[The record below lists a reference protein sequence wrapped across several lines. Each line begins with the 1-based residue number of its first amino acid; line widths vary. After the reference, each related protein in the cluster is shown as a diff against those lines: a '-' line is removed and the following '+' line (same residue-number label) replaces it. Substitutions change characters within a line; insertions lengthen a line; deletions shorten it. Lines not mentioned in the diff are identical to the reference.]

1 MDPMFRKLV
10 PFRAA
15 PLLVAFALAALPL
28 AAAAQ
33 SYRCVGKDGKKYYGQ
48 AVPMQCVG
56 QPTEQ
61 LNAQGLV
68 VRRIDPQAS
77 AADQATKAREAEEK
91 RKRDLVLKEES
102 RKNKAL
108 LSTYT
113 GEADIEL
120 ARKRALE
127 ENQKAVKESEV
138 RVAALKKRQ
147 ADLKKEMEFFQ
158 GKNKPPAKMEQ
169 EIRDNNFSIQ
179 TQEKLLAQKQKE
191 VESINAKYD
200 EDKKRYI
207 ELTRG
212 STK

>member
-1 MDPMFRKLV
+1 MDPTFRKPA
-10 PFRAA
+10 PFRAM
-15 PLLVAFALAALPL
+15 PFLVTVALAALPL
-28 AAAAQ
+28 SAAAQ

-48 AVPMQCVG
+48 SVPMQCVG

-68 VRRIDPQAS
+68 VRRIDAQAS
-77 AADQATKAREAEEK
+77 AADQAAKAKEAEEK
-91 RKRDLVLKEES
+91 RKRDVILKEES

-113 GEADIEL
+113 SEADIEL

-127 ENQKAVKESEV
+127 DNQKAVKETET
-138 RVAALKKRQ
+138 RIAALKNRQ
-147 ADLKKEMEFFQ
+147 GDLKKEMEFFQ

-169 EIRDNNFSIQ
+169 EMKDNAFSIG
-179 TQEKLLAQKQKE
+179 TQENLLAQKKKE
-191 VESINAKYD
+191 VDSINAKYD

>member
-1 MDPMFRKLV
+1 MESPMFRTL
-10 PFRAA
+10 A
-15 PLLVAFALAALPL
+15 PLLAAAALAALPL
-28 AAAAQ
+28 SAAAQ

-48 AVPMQCVG
+48 SVPMQCVG

-68 VRRIDPQAS
+68 VRRIDAQAS
-77 AADQATKAREAEEK
+77 AADQAARAKEAEEK
-91 RKRDLVLKEES
+91 RKRDVMLKEES

-113 GEADIEL
+113 SEADIEL

-127 ENQKAVKESEV
+127 ENQKAVKETEA
-138 RVAALKKRQ
+138 RIGALKKRQ
-147 ADLKKEMEFFQ
+147 GELKKEMEFFQ

-169 EIRDNNFSIQ
+169 EIKDTAFSIG
-179 TQEKLLAQKQKE
+179 TQENLLAQKKKE
-191 VESINAKYD
+191 VDSINAKYD

-207 ELTRG
+207 ELTKG
-212 STK
+212 SK

>member
-1 MDPMFRKLV
+1 MESPMFRKLV
-10 PFRAA
+10 PF
-15 PLLVAFALAALPL
+15 LTVAALAALPL

-48 AVPMQCVG
+48 SVPMQCVG

-61 LNAQGLV
+61 LNAQGMV
-68 VRRIDPQAS
+68 VRRIDAQAS
-77 AADQATKAREAEEK
+77 AADQAAKAKESEERK
-91 RKRDLVLKEES
+91 KRDIVLKEES

-113 GEADIEL
+113 SEADIEL

-127 ENQKAVKESEV
+127 ENQKAVKESET
-138 RVAALKKRQ
+138 RIGALNKRQ
-147 ADLKKEMEFFQ
+147 AELKKEMEFFQ

-169 EIRDNNFSIQ
+169 EIKDNAFSIG
-179 TQEKLLAQKQKE
+179 TQENLLAQKKKE
-191 VESINAKYD
+191 VDSINAKYD

-207 ELTRG
+207 ELTKG

>member
-1 MDPMFRKLV
+1 MDRTFRKLA
-10 PFRAA
+10 PFLAA
-15 PLLVAFALAALPL
+15 ALAALPL
-28 AAAAQ
+28 SAAAQ

-48 AVPMQCVG
+48 SVPMQCVG

-68 VRRIDPQAS
+68 VRRIDAQAS
-77 AADQATKAREAEEK
+77 AADQAAKAKEAEEK
-91 RKRDLVLKEES
+91 RKRDVILKEES

-113 GEADIEL
+113 SEADIEL

-127 ENQKAVKESEV
+127 ENEKAVKESEA
-138 RVAALKKRQ
+138 RIVALRKRQ

-169 EIRDNNFSIQ
+169 EMRDNAFSID
-179 TQEKLLAQKQKE
+179 TQEKLLAQKKKE
-191 VESINAKYD
+191 VDSINAKYD
-200 EDKKRYI
+200 EDKKRYL
-207 ELTRG
+207 ELTKGTTDSRR
-212 STK
+212 

>member
-1 MDPMFRKLV
+1 MDPAFRKFA
-10 PFRAA
+10 PFLAA
-15 PLLVAFALAALPL
+15 AALAALPL
-28 AAAAQ
+28 SAAAQ

-48 AVPMQCVG
+48 AVPPQCIG

-61 LNAQGLV
+61 LNAQGMV
-68 VRRIDPQAS
+68 VRRIDAQAT
-77 AADQATKAREAEEK
+77 AADQAAKAREAEEK
-91 RKRDLVLKEES
+91 RKRDVILKEES

-113 GEADIEL
+113 SEADIEL
-120 ARKRALE
+120 ARRRALE
-127 ENQKAVKESEV
+127 DNQKAVKETET
-138 RVAALKKRQ
+138 RIAALKKRQ

-169 EIRDNNFSIQ
+169 EMKDNDFSIG
-179 TQEKLLAQKQKE
+179 TQENLLAQKKKE
-191 VESINAKYD
+191 VDSINAKYD

>member
-1 MDPMFRKLV
+1 MFRS
-10 PFRAA
+10 A
-15 PLLVAFALAALPL
+15 PLLVALALAALPL

-48 AVPMQCVG
+48 AVPPQCIG

-61 LNAQGLV
+61 LNSQGLV
-68 VRRIDPQAS
+68 VRRIDAQAS
-77 AADQATKAREAEEK
+77 AADQAARAKEAEEK
-91 RKRDLVLKEES
+91 RKRDVILKEES

-113 GEADIEL
+113 SEADIEL

-127 ENQKAVKESEV
+127 ENQKAVKETEA
-138 RVAALKKRQ
+138 RIGALRKRQ
-147 ADLKKEMEFFQ
+147 TELKKEMEFFQ

-169 EIRDNNFSIQ
+169 EMKDNAFSIG
-179 TQEKLLAQKQKE
+179 TQENLLAQKKKE
-191 VESINAKYD
+191 VDSINAKYD

-212 STK
+212 SAK

>member
-1 MDPMFRKLV
+1 MFRTLA

-15 PLLVAFALAALPL
+15 PFLVAIALAALPL
-28 AAAAQ
+28 SAAAQ

-48 AVPMQCVG
+48 AVPPQCIG

-61 LNAQGLV
+61 LNSQGMV
-68 VRRIDPQAS
+68 VRRIDAQAS
-77 AADQATKAREAEEK
+77 AADQAAKAKEAEEK
-91 RKRDLVLKEES
+91 RKRDVILKEES

-113 GEADIEL
+113 SEADIEL

-127 ENQKAVKESEV
+127 ENQKAVKETES
-138 RVAALKKRQ
+138 RIGTLKKRQ

-169 EIRDNNFSIQ
+169 EIKDNNFTIG
-179 TQEKLLAQKQKE
+179 TQESLLAQKKKE
-191 VESINAKYD
+191 VDSINAKYD

>member
-1 MDPMFRKLV
+1 MFRTLA
-10 PFRAA
+10 PFAA
-15 PLLVAFALAALPL
+15 AAALAALPL
-28 AAAAQ
+28 SAAAQ

-48 AVPMQCVG
+48 SVPMQCVG

-68 VRRIDPQAS
+68 VRRIDAQAS
-77 AADQATKAREAEEK
+77 AADQAAKAKEAEEK
-91 RKRDLVLKEES
+91 RKRDVILKEES

-113 GEADIEL
+113 SEADIEL

-127 ENQKAVKESEV
+127 ENQKAVKETEA
-138 RVAALKKRQ
+138 RIGALRKRQ
-147 ADLKKEMEFFQ
+147 GELKKEMEFFQ

-169 EIRDNNFSIQ
+169 EIKDTAFSIG
-179 TQEKLLAQKQKE
+179 TQENLLAQKKKE
-191 VESINAKYD
+191 VYSINAKYD

-207 ELTRG
+207 ELTKG
-212 STK
+212 SK

>member
-1 MDPMFRKLV
+1 MFPTSRSAPFLAALV
-10 PFRAA
+10 
-15 PLLVAFALAALPL
+15 LAALPL

-48 AVPMQCVG
+48 SVPMQCVG

-68 VRRIDPQAS
+68 VRRIDAQAS
-77 AADQATKAREAEEK
+77 AADQAAKAKEAEEK
-91 RKRDLVLKEES
+91 RKRDVILKEES

-113 GEADIEL
+113 SEADIEL

-127 ENQKAVKESEV
+127 ENQKAVKETEA
-138 RVAALKKRQ
+138 RIAALKKRQ
-147 ADLKKEMEFFQ
+147 GDLKKEMEFFQ

-169 EIRDNNFSIQ
+169 EIKDNAFTIG
-179 TQEKLLAQKQKE
+179 TQENLLAQKKKE
-191 VESINAKYD
+191 VDSINAKYD

>member
-1 MDPMFRKLV
+1 MFR
-10 PFRAA
+10 PT
-15 PLLVAFALAALPL
+15 PLLVVIALAALPL
-28 AAAAQ
+28 SAAAQ

-48 AVPMQCVG
+48 AVPPQCVG
-56 QPTEQ
+56 QPMEQ
-61 LNAQGLV
+61 LNAQGMV

-77 AADQATKAREAEEK
+77 AADQAAKAKEAEEK
-91 RKRDLVLKEES
+91 RKRDAILKEES

-113 GEADIEL
+113 SENDIEL

-127 ENQKAVKESEV
+127 ENQKAVKETEGRIASL
-138 RVAALKKRQ
+138 RKRQ

-158 GKNKPPAKMEQ
+158 GKNKPPAKMGQ
-169 EIRDNNFSIQ
+169 EIKDNEFSID
-179 TQEKLLAQKQKE
+179 TQENLLAQKKKE
-191 VESINAKYD
+191 VDSINAKYD

>member
-1 MDPMFRKLV
+1 MF
-10 PFRAA
+10 PTFRSAR
-15 PLLVAFALAALPL
+15 LLVALALAALPL
-28 AAAAQ
+28 SAAAQ

-48 AVPMQCVG
+48 AVPPQCIG

-61 LNAQGLV
+61 LNAQGMV
-68 VRRIDPQAS
+68 VRRIDAQAS
-77 AADQATKAREAEEK
+77 AADQAAKAKEAEEK
-91 RKRDLVLKEES
+91 RKRDVILKEES

-113 GEADIEL
+113 SEADIEL

-127 ENQKAVKESEV
+127 DNQKAVKETET
-138 RVAALKKRQ
+138 RIAALKKRQ
-147 ADLKKEMEFFQ
+147 TDLKKEMEFFQ

-169 EIRDNNFSIQ
+169 EMKDNDFSIG
-179 TQEKLLAQKQKE
+179 TQENLLAQKKKE
-191 VESINAKYD
+191 VDSINAKYD

-212 STK
+212 SAK

>member
-1 MDPMFRKLV
+1 MFRTLA

-15 PLLVAFALAALPL
+15 PFLVAIALAALPL
-28 AAAAQ
+28 SAAAQ

-48 AVPMQCVG
+48 AVPPQCIG

-61 LNAQGLV
+61 LNSQGMV
-68 VRRIDPQAS
+68 VRRIDAQAS
-77 AADQATKAREAEEK
+77 AADQAAKAKEAEEK
-91 RKRDLVLKEES
+91 RKRDVILKEES

-113 GEADIEL
+113 SEADIEL

-127 ENQKAVKESEV
+127 ENQKAVKETES
-138 RVAALKKRQ
+138 RIGTLKKRQ

-169 EIRDNNFSIQ
+169 EIKDNNFTVG
-179 TQEKLLAQKQKE
+179 TQENLLAQKKKE
-191 VESINAKYD
+191 VDSINAKYD

>member
-1 MDPMFRKLV
+1 MLATFRS
-10 PFRAA
+10 A
-15 PLLVAFALAALPL
+15 PLLVALALAALPL
-28 AAAAQ
+28 SAAAQ

-48 AVPMQCVG
+48 AVPPQCIG

-61 LNAQGLV
+61 LNAQGMV
-68 VRRIDPQAS
+68 VRRIDAQAS
-77 AADQATKAREAEEK
+77 AADQAAKAKEAEEK
-91 RKRDLVLKEES
+91 RKRDVILKEES

-113 GEADIEL
+113 SEADIEL

-127 ENQKAVKESEV
+127 DNQKAVKETET
-138 RVAALKKRQ
+138 RIAALKKRQ

-169 EIRDNNFSIQ
+169 EMKDNDFSIG
-179 TQEKLLAQKQKE
+179 TQENLLAQKKKE
-191 VESINAKYD
+191 VDSINAKYD

-212 STK
+212 SAK

>member
-1 MDPMFRKLV
+1 MVRKPA
-10 PFRAA
+10 PFRAS
-15 PLLVAFALAALPL
+15 PFLVAIALAALPL

-48 AVPMQCVG
+48 SVPMQCVG

-68 VRRIDPQAS
+68 VRRIDAQAS
-77 AADQATKAREAEEK
+77 AADQAAKAKEAEEK
-91 RKRDLVLKEES
+91 RKRDVLLKEES

-113 GEADIEL
+113 SEADIEL

-127 ENQKAVKESEV
+127 ENQKAVKETEA
-138 RVAALKKRQ
+138 RIGTLKKRQ

-169 EIRDNNFSIQ
+169 EMKDNAFSIG
-179 TQEKLLAQKQKE
+179 TQENLLVQKKKE
-191 VESINAKYD
+191 VDSINAKYD

-207 ELTRG
+207 ELTKG
-212 STK
+212 SAK

>member
-1 MDPMFRKLV
+1 MESPMDPTFRTLA
-10 PFRAA
+10 PFLAA
-15 PLLVAFALAALPL
+15 AALAALPL
-28 AAAAQ
+28 SAAAQ

-48 AVPMQCVG
+48 AVPPQCIG

-61 LNAQGLV
+61 LNSQGMV
-68 VRRIDPQAS
+68 VRRIDAQAS
-77 AADQATKAREAEEK
+77 AADQTAKAKEAEEK
-91 RKRDLVLKEES
+91 RKRDVILKEES

-113 GEADIEL
+113 SEADIGL

-127 ENQKAVKESEV
+127 DNQKAVKETEA
-138 RVAALKKRQ
+138 RIGALKKRQ

-169 EIRDNNFSIQ
+169 EMKDNDFSIG
-179 TQEKLLAQKQKE
+179 TQENLLAQKKKE
-191 VESINAKYD
+191 VDSINTKYD
-200 EDKKRYI
+200 EDRKRYI
-207 ELTRG
+207 ELTGG

>member
-1 MDPMFRKLV
+1 MESPMDTTFRKLA
-10 PFRAA
+10 PFFAA
-15 PLLVAFALAALPL
+15 AALAALPL
-28 AAAAQ
+28 SAAAQ

-48 AVPMQCVG
+48 AVPPQCIG
-56 QPTEQ
+56 QPMEQ
-61 LNAQGLV
+61 LNAQGRV
-68 VRRIDPQAS
+68 VRRIDPQAT
-77 AADQATKAREAEEK
+77 AADQAAKAKEAEEK
-91 RKRDLVLKEES
+91 RKRDAILKEES

-113 GEADIEL
+113 SEADIEL

-127 ENQKAVKESEV
+127 ENQKAVKETEG
-138 RVAALKKRQ
+138 RIDALKKRQ

-169 EIRDNNFSIQ
+169 EMKDNNFSIA
-179 TQEKLLAQKQKE
+179 TQENLLAQKKKE
-191 VESINAKYD
+191 VDSINAKYD

>member
-1 MDPMFRKLV
+1 MVRTPA
-10 PFRAA
+10 PFRAS
-15 PLLVAFALAALPL
+15 PFLVAIALAALPL

-68 VRRIDPQAS
+68 VRRIDAQAS
-77 AADQATKAREAEEK
+77 AADQATKAKEAEEK
-91 RKRDLVLKEES
+91 RKRDVLLKEES

-113 GEADIEL
+113 SEADIEL

-127 ENQKAVKESEV
+127 DNQKAVKETEA
-138 RVAALKKRQ
+138 RIGTLKKRQ
-147 ADLKKEMEFFQ
+147 ADLKREMEFFQ

-169 EIRDNNFSIQ
+169 EMKDNAFSIG
-179 TQEKLLAQKQKE
+179 TQENLLGQKKKE
-191 VESINAKYD
+191 VDSINAKYD

-207 ELTRG
+207 ELTKG

>member
-1 MDPMFRKLV
+1 MDPTFRKLA
-10 PFRAA
+10 PFLAA
-15 PLLVAFALAALPL
+15 AALAALPL
-28 AAAAQ
+28 SAAAQ

-48 AVPMQCVG
+48 SVPMQCVG

-68 VRRIDPQAS
+68 VRRIDAQAS
-77 AADQATKAREAEEK
+77 AADQAARAKEAEEK
-91 RKRDLVLKEES
+91 RKRDVILKEES

-113 GEADIEL
+113 SEADIEL

-127 ENQKAVKESEV
+127 DNQKAVKETET
-138 RVAALKKRQ
+138 RIAALKKRQ
-147 ADLKKEMEFFQ
+147 GDLKKEMEFFQ

-169 EIRDNNFSIQ
+169 EMKDNAFSIG
-179 TQEKLLAQKQKE
+179 TQENLLAQKKKE
-191 VESINAKYD
+191 VDSINAKYD

>member
-1 MDPMFRKLV
+1 MELPMDPAFRKLA
-10 PFRAA
+10 PFLAA
-15 PLLVAFALAALPL
+15 AALAALPL
-28 AAAAQ
+28 SAAAQ

-48 AVPMQCVG
+48 AVPPQCIG

-61 LNAQGLV
+61 LNAQGMV
-68 VRRIDPQAS
+68 VRRIDAQAS
-77 AADQATKAREAEEK
+77 AADQAAKAKEAEEK
-91 RKRDLVLKEES
+91 RKRDVILKEES

-113 GEADIEL
+113 SEADIEL
-120 ARKRALE
+120 ARRRALE
-127 ENQKAVKESEV
+127 DNQKAVKETEA
-138 RVAALKKRQ
+138 RIGALKKRQ

-169 EIRDNNFSIQ
+169 EMKDNDFSIG
-179 TQEKLLAQKQKE
+179 TQENLLAQKKKE
-191 VESINAKYD
+191 VDSINAKYD

>member
-1 MDPMFRKLV
+1 MESPMDPAFRKFA
-10 PFRAA
+10 PFLAA
-15 PLLVAFALAALPL
+15 AALAALPL
-28 AAAAQ
+28 SAAAQ

-48 AVPMQCVG
+48 AVPPQCIG

-61 LNAQGLV
+61 LNAQGMV
-68 VRRIDPQAS
+68 VRRIDAQAT
-77 AADQATKAREAEEK
+77 AADQAAKAREAEEK
-91 RKRDLVLKEES
+91 RKRDVILKEES

-113 GEADIEL
+113 SEADIEL
-120 ARKRALE
+120 ARRRALE
-127 ENQKAVKESEV
+127 DNQKAVKETET
-138 RVAALKKRQ
+138 RIAALKKRQ

-169 EIRDNNFSIQ
+169 EMKDNDFSIG
-179 TQEKLLAQKQKE
+179 TQENLLAQKKKE
-191 VESINAKYD
+191 VDSINAKYD

>member
-1 MDPMFRKLV
+1 MFRSPA
-10 PFRAA
+10 PF
-15 PLLVAFALAALPL
+15 LVAIALAALPL

-48 AVPMQCVG
+48 AVPPQCIG

-61 LNAQGLV
+61 LNAQGMV
-68 VRRIDPQAS
+68 VRRIDAQAS
-77 AADQATKAREAEEK
+77 AAEQAAKAREAEEK
-91 RKRDLVLKEES
+91 RKRDVILKEES

-113 GEADIEL
+113 SEADIEL

-127 ENQKAVKESEV
+127 ENQKAVKETEA

-169 EIRDNNFSIQ
+169 EIKDNAFSIS
-179 TQEKLLAQKQKE
+179 TQENLLAQKQKE
-191 VESINAKYD
+191 VDSINAKYD

-212 STK
+212 SAK